1 MSHMSENLNGN
12 KKEAVSFFRPNP
24 VLRRMSQIADRAVGN
39 ESATYAG
46 IAVKTSF
53 FLAVTLAG
61 MIVYLLLNTSV
72 FARDTVLTTV
82 HYGKTFQFD
91 LGKTEAITLA
101 AVMITGL
108 ISQLVGIF
116 ARKTIPVTGSIY
128 SFSQGFVI
136 SFLVFKVLQGY
147 EYLGLEAL
155 LLTAA
160 VIGVMSWLYV
170 SGKLRP
176 TEKFNTILMTLVI
189 GSILLAL
196 FSFICS
202 LIPVTRPFIH
212 GDAGELRPLRRAG
225 PDRHRDRL
233 PVPDFRLRGD
243 RPLRQGRLPEEHRMV
258 RGLRPGLHGDL
269 AVYEDPGS
277 ADADRFRKKQQVT
290 HEAIL
295 TGCRLTRRLFFC
307 SWADAG

>member
-1 MSHMSENLNGN
+1 MSEKPAESKN
-12 KKEAVSFFRPNP
+12 AVSTFFRPNP
-24 VLRRMSQIADRAVGN
+24 VLRRMSRIADRAEGN
-39 ESATYAG
+39 VTATYAG

-61 MIVYLLLNTSV
+61 MIVYLLLSTSV

-116 ARKTIPVTGSIY
+116 VRKTIPVTGSVY

-170 SGKLRP
+170 TGRLRP

-196 FSFICS
+196 LSFVCS
-202 LIPVTRPFIH
+202 LIPALRPFILAMRQNFCLCVALDLI
-212 GDAGELRPLRRAG
+212 GIVIASLFLISDFGEI
-225 PDRHRDRL
+225 DRC
-233 PVPDFRLRGD
+233 V
-243 RPLRQGRLPEEHRMV
+243 QGSYPKDTEWYAAF
-258 RGLRPGLHGDL
+258 GLAFTVIWLYMKVLDL
-269 AVYEDPGS
+269 LMRIVSE
-277 ADADRFRKKQQVT
+277 KNNK
-290 HEAIL
+290 
-295 TGCRLTRRLFFC
+295 
-307 SWADAG
+307 

>member
-1 MSHMSENLNGN
+1 MIHMSENLNGN

-72 FARDTVLTTV
+72 FAGDTVLTTV

-202 LIPVTRPFIH
+202 LIPVTRPFIMAMRANF
-212 GDAGELRPLRRAG
+212 GLCVALDLIGIVIASLFLISDFGEI
-225 PDRHRDRL
+225 DRCVKGGY
-233 PVPDFRLRGD
+233 PKSTEWYAAF
-243 RPLRQGRLPEEHRMV
+243 
-258 RGLRPGLHGDL
+258 GLAFTVIWLYMKILDL
-269 AVYEDPGS
+269 LMRIVSE
-277 ADADRFRKKQQVT
+277 KNNK
-290 HEAIL
+290 
-295 TGCRLTRRLFFC
+295 
-307 SWADAG
+307 